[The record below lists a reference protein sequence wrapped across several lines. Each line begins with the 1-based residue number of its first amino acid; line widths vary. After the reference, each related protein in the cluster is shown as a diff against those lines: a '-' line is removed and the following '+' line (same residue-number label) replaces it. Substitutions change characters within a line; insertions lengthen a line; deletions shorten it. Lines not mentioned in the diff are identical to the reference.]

1 MNDDRMQTERRQHQ
15 RYRVQKNAL
24 ALLRNKS
31 IYPGHITEISL
42 GGMAFQYHSI
52 NGKTPEASELD
63 IISANYTEAVLIR
76 HIGIKTV
83 SDLAISKKNVEGSTY
98 LRKHVVRFGTL
109 SRGQKS
115 KLKHFIQ
122 AYSSGRVS

>member
-1 MNDDRMQTERRQHQ
+1 MENDLMHTERRQHQ

-42 GGMAFQYHSI
+42 GGMVFQYHSR
-52 NGKTPEASELD
+52 NGKTPEASEID

-76 HIGIKTV
+76 HLGIKTV
-83 SDLAISKKNVEGSTY
+83 SDLAVSELKAGEATQ
-98 LRKHVVRFGTL
+98 LRKQAVRFGKL
-109 SRGQKS
+109 SRSQIS
-115 KLKHFIQ
+115 RLKYFIE
-122 AYSSGRVS
+122 AYSSSCV

>member
-1 MNDDRMQTERRQHQ
+1 MKNDRMQTERRQHQ

-42 GGMAFQYHSI
+42 GGMVFQYHSR
-52 NGKTPEASELD
+52 NGKTPEASEID

-76 HIGIKTV
+76 HLGIKLV
-83 SDLAISKKNVEGSTY
+83 SDLAVSGKKAGEATR
-98 LRKHVVRFGTL
+98 LRKQVVRFGKL
-109 SRGQKS
+109 SQSQRS
-115 KLKHFIQ
+115 RLKYFIR
-122 AYSSGRVS
+122 AYSSSCV

>member
-1 MNDDRMQTERRQHQ
+1 MNDDWMQAERRQHQ

-31 IYPGHITEISL
+31 IYPGYITEISM
-42 GGMAFQYHSI
+42 GGMAFQYHSN

-63 IISANYTEAVLIR
+63 IISANYTEVILIR

-83 SDLAISKKNVEGSTY
+83 SDLAVSKKHVEGSTY
-98 LRKHVVRFGTL
+98 FRNHVVRFETL
-109 SRGQKS
+109 SRGQTS

-122 AYSSGRVS
+122 AYSSGRLS

>member
-1 MNDDRMQTERRQHQ
+1 MKNDRMHTERRQHE

-42 GGMAFQYHSI
+42 GGMVFQYHSR
-52 NGKTPEASELD
+52 NGKTPEASKID

-76 HIGIKTV
+76 HLGIKTI
-83 SDLAISKKNVEGSTY
+83 SDLAVSEKKAGESTQ
-98 LRKHVVRFGTL
+98 LRKQAVRFGKL
-109 SRGQKS
+109 SRSQRS
-115 KLKHFIQ
+115 QLEYFIR
-122 AYSSGRVS
+122 AYSSRV

>member
-1 MNDDRMQTERRQHQ
+1 MNDDWMQAERRQHQ

-31 IYPGHITEISL
+31 IYPGYITEISM
-42 GGMAFQYHSI
+42 GGMAFQYHSN

-63 IISANYTEAVLIR
+63 IISANYTEVILIR

-83 SDLAISKKNVEGSTY
+83 SDLAVSKKHVEGSTY
-98 LRKHVVRFGTL
+98 FRKHVVRFETL
-109 SRGQKS
+109 SRGQTS

-122 AYSSGRVS
+122 AYSSGRLS

>member
-1 MNDDRMQTERRQHQ
+1 MKNDRMQTERRQHQ

-42 GGMAFQYHSI
+42 GGMVFQYHSR
-52 NGKTPEASELD
+52 NGKTPEASEID

-76 HIGIKTV
+76 QLGIKTI
-83 SDLAISKKNVEGSTY
+83 SDLVVSKKKAGESTQ
-98 LRKHVVRFGTL
+98 LRKQAVRFGKL
-109 SRGQKS
+109 SRSQIS
-115 KLKHFIQ
+115 QLKHFIR
-122 AYSSGRVS
+122 AYSSSSRV

>member
-1 MNDDRMQTERRQHQ
+1 MKNARMQAERRLHQ

-24 ALLRNKS
+24 VLLRNKS
-31 IYPGHITEISL
+31 IFPGYITEISL
-42 GGMAFQYHSI
+42 GGMAFQYHSN

-83 SDLAISKKNVEGSTY
+83 SDLAISKKHVEGSTY
-98 LRKHVVRFGTL
+98 LRKHVVRFETL

-122 AYSSGRVS
+122 AYSNGRVS

>member
-1 MNDDRMQTERRQHQ
+1 MQLERRQHQ

-42 GGMAFQYHSI
+42 GGMVFKYHSR
-52 NGKTPEASELD
+52 NGKTPEASEID

-76 HIGIKTV
+76 HLGINLV
-83 SDLAISKKNVEGSTY
+83 SDLAVSKKKAGESTQ
-98 LRKHVVRFGTL
+98 LRKQVVRFGKL
-109 SRGQKS
+109 SQSQKS
-115 KLKHFIQ
+115 RLKHFIR
-122 AYSSGRVS
+122 AYSSSCV

>member
-1 MNDDRMQTERRQHQ
+1 MKTDRTHTDRRQHQ

-24 ALLRNKS
+24 ALLRNTS
-31 IYPGHITEISL
+31 IHPGHITEISL
-42 GGMAFQYHSI
+42 AGMAFQYHSN
-52 NGKTPEASELD
+52 NGKTPEASEID

-83 SDLAISKKNVEGSTY
+83 SDLAISKKIVEGSTH

-109 SRGQKS
+109 SRSQKS
-115 KLKHFIQ
+115 KLKHFIE